1 MSPNTTPRRSIVSE
15 STTTEHISSYASLAA
30 IGTLIRERNL
40 FDPVHEQ
47 VKVQQKTVKHTPT
60 DKLYDALIAMLAGAH
75 GLVEI
80 NTRLR
85 TEPALQRA
93 FGREACAEQSVVQDT
108 LDACTAENVAQLQA
122 ALTTIYRTHSLGCAH
137 DYGARHQLLDV
148 DMSGLPC
155 GKQATFGSRGYF
167 AKQRNRRG
175 RQLGRVLATH
185 YQEVVVDQVFDGK
198 TQLTTAL
205 QPLVEA
211 AAAVLE
217 LDEARRARTIV
228 RVDAGGG
235 SLDDV
240 NWLLA
245 HGFIVLTK
253 DYSSQRSA
261 KLAQS
266 VTRWFVDPKLPERE
280 VGWVMAEASDYV
292 RDVQRIAVRCRKANG
307 QWGYAV
313 LIAPTDL
320 GPVWSVLH
328 PDDAMPADPLDQL
341 LATIYAY
348 DARGGG
354 IETSLKEDKQGLGL
368 TKRQKRRFA
377 AQQMVTLLSSL
388 AHNVLVWTR
397 GWLTASEPKLARYGI
412 KRLVRDIFHI
422 NGRVLC
428 NALGHVCEIILN
440 PAAPL
445 VRGLVVALRALLTP
459 LHIVVRLG
467 ES

>member
-1 MSPNTTPRRSIVSE
+1 MSE

-30 IGTLIRERNL
+30 IGTLVRERNL
-40 FDPVHEQ
+40 FGPVRELL
-47 VKVQQKTVKHTPT
+47 KVEQKTVKHSPV
-60 DKLYDALIAMLAGAH
+60 DKLYDAFIAILAGAH

-85 TEPALQRA
+85 AEPALQRA

-108 LDACTAENVAQLQA
+108 LDACTAENVAQFQTALA
-122 ALTTIYRTHSLGCAH
+122 AIYRSHSQGYAH
-137 DYGARHQLLDV
+137 DYRQRHQLLDV

-155 GKQATFGSRGYF
+155 GKQAAFGSKGYF

-198 TQLTTAL
+198 TQLTSAL
-205 QPLVEA
+205 QPLVSA

-240 NWLLA
+240 NWLLE
-245 HGFIVLTK
+245 HGFVVLAK

-261 KLAQS
+261 RLAQS
-266 VTRWFVDPKLPERE
+266 VRRWFVDPKLPERE
-280 VGWVMAEASDYV
+280 VGWVMTEASEYV

-307 QWGYAV
+307 QWSYAV
-313 LIAPTDL
+313 LIAPSDL
-320 GPVWSVLH
+320 KPVWNALH
-328 PDDAMPADPLDQL
+328 PEREMPLDPLDQL
-341 LATIYAY
+341 LGAVYAY
-348 DARGGG
+348 DGRGGG

-368 TKRQKRRFA
+368 SRRQKRRFA
-377 AQQMVTLLSSL
+377 AQQMVTLLGTL
-388 AHNVLVWTR
+388 AHNVLIWTR
-397 GWLTASEPKLARYGI
+397 RWLAASEPKLARYGL

-422 NGRVLC
+422 NGRVVC
-428 NALGHVCEIILN
+428 DALGHVVAIFLN

-445 VRGLVVALRALLTP
+445 VRGLAVALQALLAP
-459 LHIVVRLG
+459 LHIAVRLG

>member
-1 MSPNTTPRRSIVSE
+1 MSQ
-15 STTTEHISSYASLAA
+15 STTTEYISSYASLAA
-30 IGTLIRERNL
+30 VGTIVRERNL
-40 FDPVHEQ
+40 FGPVREQ
-47 VKVQQKTVKHTPT
+47 VKVKQKTVKHAPA
-60 DKLYDALIAMLAGAH
+60 DKLYDALIAILAGAH

-85 TEPALQRA
+85 AEPALQRA

-122 ALTTIYRTHSLGCAH
+122 ALATIYHSHSLGYAH
-137 DYGARHQLLDV
+137 DYRARHQLLDV

-155 GKQATFGSRGYF
+155 GKQAAFGSRGYF

-175 RQLGRVLATH
+175 RQLGRVLATY
-185 YQEVVVDQVFDGK
+185 YQEVVVDQLFEGK

-205 QPLVEA
+205 QPLLSTA
-211 AAAVLE
+211 ATLLE
-217 LDEARRARTIV
+217 LDEERRTRTIV

-240 NWLLA
+240 NWLLEQ
-245 HGFIVLTK
+245 GFVVLAK
-253 DYSSQRSA
+253 DYSSQRAA
-261 KLAQS
+261 KLAAS

-280 VGWVMAEASDYV
+280 VGWVMSEAREYV
-292 RDVQRIAVRCRKANG
+292 REVQRIAVRCRKANG
-307 QWGYAV
+307 QWSYAV

-320 GPVWSVLH
+320 RAVWSVLH
-328 PDDAMPADPLDQL
+328 PDEAMAADPLEQL

-354 IETSLKEDKQGLGL
+354 IETSIKEDKQGLGL
-368 TKRQKRRFA
+368 TKRQKRRFE
-377 AQQMVTLLSSL
+377 AQQMVTLLTTL
-388 AHNVLVWTR
+388 AHNLLVWTR
-397 GWLTASEPKLARYGI
+397 RWLTASEPTLARYGN
-412 KRLVRDIFHI
+412 KRLIRDIFHI

-428 NALGHVCEIILN
+428 NGLGHMVEIILN

-445 VRGLVVALRALLTP
+445 VRRLVTALQALLAP
-459 LHIVVRLG
+459 LRIAVRLG